1 MAELPNPL
9 TLALDDYHFIHD
21 PQIHQFLAHVIR
33 YMPEQVHLAIAS
45 RTDPPLALDRL
56 RAGRELVEIR
66 ADVLRF
72 LEEET
77 ETYLATALDPEL
89 AHELAALLER
99 RTEGWIVGLHLA
111 TLWLRG
117 IDDPIDGLA
126 DSEGDTSQFV
136 TDYLATEVLTRQPPK
151 LRQFLLQTC
160 ILDRFC
166 ADLCDAVVELPSGSS
181 SAMLDELDQANLFL
195 MSLGEPGGWHRYHH
209 MFGEM
214 LKAALHSQASADE
227 VAALHCRASDWFAAH
242 GHIEDALHHALAAG
256 DIESAAQLVEE
267 NAHGLLNRLERS
279 TLERWLALLP
289 R

>member
-111 TLWLRG
+111 TLAAWNRR
-117 IDDPIDGLA
+117 P
-126 DSEGDTSQFV
+126 
-136 TDYLATEVLTRQPPK
+136 
-151 LRQFLLQTC
+151 
-160 ILDRFC
+160 DRW
-166 ADLCDAVVELPSGSS
+166 
-181 SAMLDELDQANLFL
+181 
-195 MSLGEPGGWHRYHH
+195 PG
-209 MFGEM
+209 
-214 LKAALHSQASADE
+214 
-227 VAALHCRASDWFAAH
+227 
-242 GHIEDALHHALAAG
+242 
-256 DIESAAQLVEE
+256 
-267 NAHGLLNRLERS
+267 RL
-279 TLERWLALLP
+279 
-289 R
+289 